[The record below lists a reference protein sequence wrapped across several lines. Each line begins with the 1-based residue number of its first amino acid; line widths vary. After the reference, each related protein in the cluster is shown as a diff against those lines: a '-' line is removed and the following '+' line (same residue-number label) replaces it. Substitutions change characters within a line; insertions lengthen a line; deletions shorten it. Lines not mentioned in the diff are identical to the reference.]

1 MNSRQ
6 AKEYLELQKARFTKT
21 MAPEM
26 LSAITETISAL
37 EKQVPKKP
45 EYYAKCPNCGND
57 DFEYG
62 INNWECKY
70 CPDCGQALDWS

>member
-1 MNSRQ
+1 MNSGQ
-6 AKEYLELQKARFTKT
+6 AKEYLELQKSRFVKT

-26 LSAITETISAL
+26 LSATNEAISAL
-37 EKQVPKKP
+37 EKQVPEKP
-45 EYYAKCPNCGND
+45 EYYARCPKCGND
-57 DFEYG
+57 NFEYG